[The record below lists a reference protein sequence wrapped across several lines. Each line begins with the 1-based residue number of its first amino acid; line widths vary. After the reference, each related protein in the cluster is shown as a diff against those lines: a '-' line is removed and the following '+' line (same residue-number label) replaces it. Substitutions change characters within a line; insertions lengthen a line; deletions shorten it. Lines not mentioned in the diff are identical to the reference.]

1 MKWNVGRVLKEL
13 HGRDFIQSNYVPY
26 EGDESFLASPTEATK
41 TLWAKVMDY
50 MKKESQNNGVYDVDT
65 ERVSTITSHAPG
77 YIDKNLEKIVG
88 IQTDTPLKRAI
99 FPGTSLEQT
108 KEALESYG
116 YKMNDEITDRFRVV
130 TYNIKIFGQ
139 IEVLDKG
146 VYHERTNR
154 KSEQRI

>member
-1 MKWNVGRVLKEL
+1 MQYFMKPKEDNEMECWK
-13 HGRDFIQSNYVPY
+13 GFKGTTWKRQVDVRDFIQSNYVPY

-77 YIDKNLEKIVG
+77 YIDKDLEKIVG

-99 FPGTSLEQT
+99 FPRISLAQT
-108 KEALESYG
+108 KRSA
-116 YKMNDEITDRFRVV
+116 
-130 TYNIKIFGQ
+130 
-139 IEVLDKG
+139 
-146 VYHERTNR
+146 
-154 KSEQRI
+154 